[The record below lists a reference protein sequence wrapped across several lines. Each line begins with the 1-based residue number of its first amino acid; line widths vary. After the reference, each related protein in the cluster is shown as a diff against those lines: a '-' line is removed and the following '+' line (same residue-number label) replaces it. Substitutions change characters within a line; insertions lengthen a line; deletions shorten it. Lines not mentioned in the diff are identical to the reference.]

1 LVLVAQQ
8 AALALT
14 EQQDQTLFSQR
25 LPQLAAAAVAV
36 TQALQEKAGPVAQA
50 VVTLVTSAVDQVVQ
64 GHLRKVIQ
72 EATALLTQVAVAV
85 ALVQLVVMALETL
98 QVVLGA

>member
-1 LVLVAQQ
+1 MLVVRQ
-8 AALALT
+8 AALVLP

-25 LPQLAAAAVAV
+25 SPQLAAVAVAV
-36 TQALQEKAGPVAQA
+36 TQALQEKAGPVVQA
-50 VVTLVTSAVDQVVQ
+50 VVTLVTSAVGQVVQ
-64 GHLRKVIQ
+64 EHLRKVIQ
-72 EATALLTQVAVAV
+72 GATALLTQLAVAA